1 MIWKRNRQAYG
12 STKVTD
18 TPYQRAAQVW
28 DERIGSARVQARNWR
43 LTALIA
49 LGLSVALAGAYVWRS
64 TQSMVTPYVIELDS
78 SGEVRTVSATTAQYE
93 PNDAQ
98 IAYQLAGFIKNVRSV
113 SIDPIVVRENW
124 LEAYNYTTDKASLT
138 LNDYARDNDPFSDV
152 GKRSVSVDIA
162 SIVRSSDDSFDVR
175 WRETRFLSGV
185 QQSQDTYT
193 AVLSIILD
201 PPRDEQTLHRNP
213 LGIYVHGINWSRDLR
228 VQRAVNSQI
237 GVSQ

>member
-1 MIWKRNRQAYG
+1 MWKRSQSRYG
-12 STKVTD
+12 TTPMAE

-28 DERIGSARVQARNWR
+28 DDRIGSARVQAKNWR
-43 LTALIA
+43 LTALVA
-49 LGLSVALAGAYVWRS
+49 LGLCAALSAAYVWRS

-78 SGEVRTVSATTAQYE
+78 SGEVRTVSATVANYE
-93 PNDAQ
+93 PTDAQ

-152 GKRSVSVDIA
+152 GKRSVSIDIA

-175 WRETRFLSGV
+175 WRETTFLSGV
-185 QQSQDTYT
+185 RQRQDTYT
-193 AVLSIILD
+193 AVLSIIID
-201 PPRDEQTLHRNP
+201 PPRDEATLHRNP
-213 LGIYVHGINWSRDLR
+213 LGVYVHGINWSRDLLST
-228 VQRAVNSQI
+228 QTDT

>member
-1 MIWKRNRQAYG
+1 MMWKRSQSRYG
-12 STKVTD
+12 TTPVAE

-28 DERIGSARVQARNWR
+28 DDRIGSARVQAKNWR
-43 LTALIA
+43 LTALVA
-49 LGLSVALAGAYVWRS
+49 LGLCAALSAAYVWRS

-78 SGEVRTVSATTAQYE
+78 SGEVRTVSATVANYE
-93 PNDAQ
+93 PTDAQ

-152 GKRSVSVDIA
+152 GKRSISIDIA

-175 WRETRFLSGV
+175 WRETTFLSGV
-185 QQSQDTYT
+185 RQSQDTYT
-193 AVLSIILD
+193 AVLSIIID
-201 PPRDEQTLHRNP
+201 PPRDEATLHRNP
-213 LGIYVHGINWSRDLR
+213 LGVYVHGINWSRDLLSA
-228 VQRAVNSQI
+228 QSDT

>member
-1 MIWKRNRQAYG
+1 MMWKRSQSRYG
-12 STKVTD
+12 TTPVAE

-28 DERIGSARVQARNWR
+28 DDRIGSARIQAKNWR
-43 LTALIA
+43 LTALVA
-49 LGLSVALAGAYVWRS
+49 LGLCAALSAAYVWRS

-78 SGEVRTVSATTAQYE
+78 SGEVRTVSATVANYE
-93 PNDAQ
+93 PTDAQ

-152 GKRSVSVDIA
+152 GKRSVSIDIA

-175 WRETRFLSGV
+175 WRETTFLSGV
-185 QQSQDTYT
+185 RQRQDTYT
-193 AVLSIILD
+193 AVLSIIID
-201 PPRDEQTLHRNP
+201 PPRDEATLHRNP
-213 LGIYVHGINWSRDLR
+213 LGVYVHGINWSRDLLST
-228 VQRAVNSQI
+228 QSDT

>member
-1 MIWKRNRQAYG
+1 MWKRSQSRYG
-12 STKVTD
+12 TTPTAE

-28 DERIGSARVQARNWR
+28 DDRIGSARVQAKNWR
-43 LTALIA
+43 LTALVA
-49 LGLSVALAGAYVWRS
+49 LGLCAALSAAYVWRS

-78 SGEVRTVSATTAQYE
+78 SGEVRTVSATVANYE
-93 PNDAQ
+93 PTDAQ

-152 GKRSVSVDIA
+152 GKRSVSIDIA
-162 SIVRSSDDSFDVR
+162 SIVRSSNDSFDVR
-175 WRETRFLSGV
+175 WRETTFLSGV
-185 QQSQDTYT
+185 RQRQDTYT
-193 AVLSIILD
+193 AVLSIIID
-201 PPRDEQTLHRNP
+201 PPRDEATLHRNP
-213 LGIYVHGINWSRDLR
+213 LGVYVHGINWSRDLLST
-228 VQRAVNSQI
+228 QSDT

>member
-1 MIWKRNRQAYG
+1 MMWKRSQSRYG
-12 STKVTD
+12 TTPTAE

-28 DERIGSARVQARNWR
+28 DDRIGSARVQAKNWR
-43 LTALIA
+43 LTAL
-49 LGLSVALAGAYVWRS
+49 VALVLCAALSAAYVWRS

-78 SGEVRTVSATTAQYE
+78 SGEVRTVSATVANYE
-93 PNDAQ
+93 PTDAQ

-152 GKRSVSVDIA
+152 GKRSVSIDIA

-175 WRETRFLSGV
+175 WRETTFLSGV
-185 QQSQDTYT
+185 RQRQDTYT
-193 AVLSIILD
+193 AVLSIIID
-201 PPRDEQTLHRNP
+201 PPRDEATLHRNP
-213 LGIYVHGINWSRDLR
+213 LGVYVHGINWSRDLLST
-228 VQRAVNSQI
+228 QSDT

>member
-1 MIWKRNRQAYG
+1 MWKRSQSRYG
-12 STKVTD
+12 TTPVAE

-28 DERIGSARVQARNWR
+28 DDRIGSARVQAKNWR
-43 LTALIA
+43 LTALVA
-49 LGLSVALAGAYVWRS
+49 LGLCAALSAAYVWRS

-78 SGEVRTVSATTAQYE
+78 SGEVRTVSATVANYE
-93 PNDAQ
+93 PTDAQ

-152 GKRSVSVDIA
+152 GKRSVSIDIA

-175 WRETRFLSGV
+175 WRETTFLSGV
-185 QQSQDTYT
+185 RQRQDTYT
-193 AVLSIILD
+193 AVLSIIID
-201 PPRDEQTLHRNP
+201 PPRDEATLHSNP
-213 LGIYVHGINWSRDLR
+213 LGVYVHGINWSRDLLST
-228 VQRAVNSQI
+228 QSDT

>member
-1 MIWKRNRQAYG
+1 MWKRSQSRYG
-12 STKVTD
+12 TPPSAE

-28 DERIGSARVQARNWR
+28 DDRIGSARVQAKNWR
-43 LTALIA
+43 LTALVA
-49 LGLSVALAGAYVWRS
+49 LGLCAALSAAYVWRS

-78 SGEVRTVSATTAQYE
+78 SGEVRTVSATVANYE
-93 PNDAQ
+93 PTDAQ

-152 GKRSVSVDIA
+152 GKRSVSIDIA

-175 WRETRFLSGV
+175 WRETTFLSGV
-185 QQSQDTYT
+185 RQRQDTYT
-193 AVLSIILD
+193 AVLSIIID
-201 PPRDEQTLHRNP
+201 PPRDEATLHRNP
-213 LGIYVHGINWSRDLR
+213 LGVYVHGINWSRDLLST
-228 VQRAVNSQI
+228 QSDT

>member
-1 MIWKRNRQAYG
+1 MWKRSQSRYG
-12 STKVTD
+12 TTPTAE

-28 DERIGSARVQARNWR
+28 DDRMGSARVQAKNWR
-43 LTALIA
+43 LTALVA
-49 LGLSVALAGAYVWRS
+49 LGLCAALSAAYVWRS

-78 SGEVRTVSATTAQYE
+78 SGEVRTVSATVANYE
-93 PNDAQ
+93 PTDAQ

-152 GKRSVSVDIA
+152 GKRSVSIDIA

-175 WRETRFLSGV
+175 WRETTFLSGV
-185 QQSQDTYT
+185 RQRQDTYT
-193 AVLSIILD
+193 AVLSIIID
-201 PPRDEQTLHRNP
+201 PPRDEATLHRNP
-213 LGIYVHGINWSRDLR
+213 LGVYVHGINWSRDLLST
-228 VQRAVNSQI
+228 QTDT

>member
-1 MIWKRNRQAYG
+1 MMWKRSQSRYG
-12 STKVTD
+12 TTPVAE

-28 DERIGSARVQARNWR
+28 DDRIGSARVQAKNWR
-43 LTALIA
+43 LTALVA
-49 LGLSVALAGAYVWRS
+49 LGLCAALAAAYVWRS

-78 SGEVRTVSATTAQYE
+78 SGEVRTVSATVANYE
-93 PNDAQ
+93 PTDAQ

-152 GKRSVSVDIA
+152 GKRSVSIDIA

-175 WRETRFLSGV
+175 WRETTFLSGV
-185 QQSQDTYT
+185 RQRQDTYT
-193 AVLSIILD
+193 AVLSIIID
-201 PPRDEQTLHRNP
+201 PPRDEATLHRNP
-213 LGIYVHGINWSRDLR
+213 LGVYVHGINWSRDLLST
-228 VQRAVNSQI
+228 QSDT

>member
-1 MIWKRNRQAYG
+1 MMWKRSQSRYG
-12 STKVTD
+12 TTPTAE

-28 DERIGSARVQARNWR
+28 DDRMGSARVQAKNWR
-43 LTALIA
+43 LTALVA
-49 LGLSVALAGAYVWRS
+49 LGLCAALSAAYVWRS

-78 SGEVRTVSATTAQYE
+78 SGEVRTVSATVANYE
-93 PNDAQ
+93 PTDAQ

-152 GKRSVSVDIA
+152 GKRSVSIDIA

-175 WRETRFLSGV
+175 WRETTFLSGV
-185 QQSQDTYT
+185 RQRQDTYT
-193 AVLSIILD
+193 AVLSIIIA
-201 PPRDEQTLHRNP
+201 PPRDEATLHSNP
-213 LGIYVHGINWSRDLR
+213 LGVYVHGINWSRDLLST
-228 VQRAVNSQI
+228 QSDT

>member
-1 MIWKRNRQAYG
+1 MMWKRSQSRYG
-12 STKVTD
+12 TTPTAE

-28 DERIGSARVQARNWR
+28 DDRMGSARVQAKNWR
-43 LTALIA
+43 LTALVA
-49 LGLSVALAGAYVWRS
+49 LGLCAALSAAYVWRS

-78 SGEVRTVSATTAQYE
+78 SGEVRTVSATVANYE
-93 PNDAQ
+93 PTDAQ

-124 LEAYNYTTDKASLT
+124 LEAYNYTTDKAALT

-152 GKRSVSVDIA
+152 GKRSVSIDIA

-175 WRETRFLSGV
+175 WRETTFLSGV
-185 QQSQDTYT
+185 RQRQDTYT
-193 AVLSIILD
+193 AVLSIIID
-201 PPRDEQTLHRNP
+201 PPRDEATLHRNP
-213 LGIYVHGINWSRDLR
+213 LGVYVHGINWSRDLLST
-228 VQRAVNSQI
+228 QSDT